1 MARILL
7 YIAIAPS
14 RPEKHGQE
22 DQIMWIVRLALRRP
36 YTFVV
41 VALLIAVLG
50 IASILTMQ
58 TDIFPSINI
67 PVVTIIW
74 SYGGLSPTEMQDR
87 VTTVVERALTSTVN
101 NIEHIESQS
110 VRGTSV
116 IKIYFQPGA
125 DVNAAEAEV
134 TAQCQEILKPLP
146 PGILPPLI
154 IRYNAADVPVVQ
166 ISMGSNKLSQ
176 QEISDLG
183 NNFIRTQLVTVQGAA
198 VPVPYGG
205 KNRVVNVDLD
215 PDALYS
221 RGISPQEVTNAILA
235 QNVILSAGTVKMGKI
250 EYDVAMNSSPEVL
263 SDLNKIPLRYR
274 NGAVVYMRDVAY
286 VHDGFLPQTNLV
298 RRDGRPSALLPVLSS
313 GSASTLTVVKNVRN
327 LMPKIQAG
335 LPKSLK
341 IDFLFDQS
349 VFVRSSIT
357 GVVREGVIAA
367 CLTGLMILLFL
378 RSWRSTLIVATSIPL
393 SILVSIC
400 VLNAMHQS
408 LNIMTLGGLALAVGI
423 LVDDATVEIEN
434 DYRHMEMGR
443 PLRQAILDAAAEV
456 ATPAF
461 VATLSICIVFVPI
474 LFLGGVGG
482 YLFAPLALS
491 VVFAM
496 LASYFLSR
504 TLVPTMALYLLAA
517 EERKLKAP
525 PPARRSI
532 FRWIGDKFEAG
543 FERLAKGYEGVLAWA
558 MEHRGVAVTALLA
571 FALLSLLLYPFVGR
585 DFFPSVDAGMLRLHV
600 RCPPGTRI
608 EQTEVDF
615 QHVEDYLRQVI
626 PASELNVIDD
636 NIGLPNNINLARSD
650 SVTAGPS
657 DGEIMVA
664 LNPNHHPTADY
675 LKRIRAEFP
684 QRFPG
689 MQLFTQPAD
698 IVSQILNF
706 GLPAPIDIQVSG
718 PIGESDHNNQIAQ
731 QIATELAAAPGAV
744 DVHVQQITSAPRIMV
759 DTDRTLAQ
767 ENGMTARDVGNSL
780 SISLTGSGTATTNF
794 WLNYKNG
801 VSYQVVVQ
809 TPQYRVNNL
818 DELNRTPISLV
829 SQTTPQFL
837 SNLATVSRTTTPLSL
852 SHYNVQPVFDVA
864 ANVQGTDLGTVS
876 NEVNRI
882 VAKYNSQISKASS
895 ITIRG
900 QVLSMNQSF
909 FQMGLGICF
918 AILFVYFLMVVNF
931 QSWTDP
937 LIILM
942 ALPGAL
948 AGILWALFITRTTIS
963 VPALMGCIM
972 SIGVATSNSILMVTF
987 ANEQR
992 RAEFGSHDA
1001 KAAALSAGR
1010 TRLRP
1015 VLMTA
1020 LAMLIGMLPMS
1031 LALGEGGEQNA
1042 PLGRA
1047 VIGGLAVA
1055 TVYTLFFV
1063 PVMYSLM
1070 RRRAPKDLNAEQE
1083 S

>member
-1 MARILL
+1 
-7 YIAIAPS
+7 
-14 RPEKHGQE
+14 
-22 DQIMWIVRLALRRP
+22 MWIVRLALRRP

-50 IASILTMQ
+50 ILSIVTMQ
-58 TDIFPSINI
+58 TDIFPNINI
-67 PVVTIIW
+67 PVVSVIW
-74 SYGGLSPTEMQDR
+74 TYGGLSPTEMQDR
-87 VTTVVERALTSTVN
+87 ITTVVERALTTTVN
-101 NIEHIESQS
+101 NIEHMESQS
-110 VRGTSV
+110 LRGTSV
-116 IKIYFQPGA
+116 IKIYFQPNA
-125 DVNAAEAEV
+125 DVNEAVAEV
-134 TAQCQEILKPLP
+134 TALCQTIIKPLP
-146 PGILPPLI
+146 PGITPPLI

-166 ISMGSNKLSQ
+166 ISLGSKTLSQ
-176 QEISDLG
+176 QAISDLG
-183 NNFIRTQLVTVQGAA
+183 NNFIRTALVAVQGAA

-205 KNRVVNVDLD
+205 KSRVVNVDLD
-215 PDALYS
+215 PDALYA
-221 RGISPQEVTNAILA
+221 RGISPEEVTNAILA
-235 QNVILSAGTVKMGKI
+235 QNIILSAGTVKMGSI

-263 SDLNKIPLRYR
+263 TDLNSIPLRYV
-274 NGAVVYMRDVAY
+274 NGAMVYVRDVAF
-286 VHDGFLPQTNLV
+286 VHDGYSPQTNLV
-298 RRDGRPSALLPVLSS
+298 RRDGRPSALLPILTS
-313 GSASTLTVVKNVRN
+313 GSASTLSVVQNVRQ
-327 LMPKIQAG
+327 LMPRIQAG
-335 LPKSLK
+335 LPKSLNV
-341 IDFLFDQS
+341 DFLFDQS

-367 CLTGLMILLFL
+367 CLTGLMILMFL

-400 VLNAMHQS
+400 VLNALHQT

-434 DYRHMEMGR
+434 DYRHLHLGR
-443 PLRQAILDAAAEV
+443 PLRQAILDAASEV

-482 YLFAPLALS
+482 FLFAPLALA

-504 TLVPTMALYLLAA
+504 TLVPTMVLFLLAA
-517 EERKLKAP
+517 EERQMKAP
-525 PPARRSI
+525 PPSRRSI
-532 FRWIGDKFEAG
+532 FRWIGDHFEAG
-543 FERLAKGYEGVLAWA
+543 FDKFGRGYQGALDWA
-558 MEHRGVAVTALLA
+558 LEHRGPTVGALLA
-571 FALLSLLLYPFVGR
+571 FALLSLCLYPFVGR
-585 DFFPSVDAGMLRLHV
+585 DFFPSVDAGQLRLHV

-608 EQTEVDF
+608 EQSEVFF
-615 QHVEDYLRQVI
+615 QQVEDYIRQVI
-626 PASELNVIDD
+626 PANELNVIDD

-657 DGEIMVA
+657 DGEILVA
-664 LNPNHHPTADY
+664 LNAIHHPTADY
-675 LKRIRAEFP
+675 LKTIRAEFP
-684 QRFPG
+684 QRFPNL
-689 MQLFTQPAD
+689 QLFTQPAD

-706 GLPAPIDIQVSG
+706 GLPAPIDIQISG
-718 PIGESDHNNQIAQ
+718 PIQESDANYAIAQ
-731 QIATELAAAPGAV
+731 QIAKELTGVHGAV
-744 DVHVQQITSAPRIMV
+744 DVHVQQITAAPRIAI
-759 DTDRTLAQ
+759 DTDRTVAQ
-767 ENGMTARDVGNSL
+767 ESGLTESDIANSL
-780 SISLTGSGTATTNF
+780 SVSLTGSGTAATNY

-809 TPQYRVNNL
+809 TPQYRVNSM
-818 DELNRTPISLV
+818 DQLNRTPISLV
-829 SQTTPQFL
+829 SQTSPQLL

-852 SHYNVQPVFDVA
+852 NHYNVQPVFDVS
-864 ANVQGTDLGTVS
+864 ANVQGTDLGSVS
-876 NEVNRI
+876 DAVSKI
-882 VAKYNSQISKASS
+882 VAKYNATISKASA
-895 ITIRG
+895 ITVRG
-900 QVLSMNQSF
+900 QVQSMNQSF
-909 FQMGLGICF
+909 FQMGLGIGF
-918 AILFVYFLMVVNF
+918 AVLLVYFLMVVNF

-992 RAEFGSHDA
+992 LAAFGSRNARD
-1001 KAAALSAGR
+1001 AALIAGR

-1015 VLMTA
+1015 ILMTA

-1031 LALGEGGEQNA
+1031 LALGDGGEQNA

-1070 RRRAPKDLNAEQE
+1070 RRQAPKSFDVEQGG
-1083 S
+1083 

>member
-1 MARILL
+1 
-7 YIAIAPS
+7 
-14 RPEKHGQE
+14 
-22 DQIMWIVRLALRRP
+22 MWIVRLALRRP

-50 IASILTMQ
+50 LVSIVTTQ
-58 TDIFPSINI
+58 TDIFPEINI
-67 PVVTIIW
+67 PVVSVIW

-87 VTTVVERALTSTVN
+87 ITTIVERAITTTVN

-116 IKIYFQPGA
+116 IKVYFQPGA
-125 DVNAAEAEV
+125 DVSSAVAEV
-134 TAQCQEILKPLP
+134 SAICQTLIKPLP
-146 PGILPPLI
+146 PGITPPLI
-154 IRYNAADVPVVQ
+154 LRYNAADVPVIQ
-166 ISMGSNKLSQ
+166 LSMGSNTLSQ

-183 NNFIRTQLVTVQGAA
+183 NNFIRTQLVAVPGAA

-215 PDALYS
+215 PDALYA
-221 RGISPQEVTNAILA
+221 RGISPQEVASAILA
-235 QNVILSAGTVKMGKI
+235 QNLIVSAGTVKMGGT
-250 EYDVAMNSSPEVL
+250 EYDVAMNSSPAL
-263 SDLNKIPLRYR
+263 LQDLNDIPLRHA
-274 NGAVVYMRDVAY
+274 NGAMVYLRDVAF
-286 VHDGFLPQTNLV
+286 VHDGYSPQTNLV
-298 RRDGRPSALLPVLSS
+298 RRDGRGSALLPILTS
-313 GSASTLTVVKNVRN
+313 GSASTLAVVQDVRQM
-327 LMPKIQAG
+327 MPRILAG
-335 LPKSLK
+335 LPKTFSV
-341 IDFLFDQS
+341 DFLFDQS
-349 VFVRSSIT
+349 VFVRSSIS

-367 CLTGLMILLFL
+367 CLTGLMILVFL

-393 SILVSIC
+393 SILASIC
-400 VLNAMHQS
+400 VLHVLHQT

-434 DYRHMEMGR
+434 NHRHMDMGT

-456 ATPAF
+456 AAPAF

-482 YLFAPLALS
+482 YLFAPLAMA

-504 TLVPTMALYLLAA
+504 TLVPTMVLYMLAS
-517 EERKLKAP
+517 EERQLKAP
-525 PPARRSI
+525 HPVRGSI
-532 FRWIGDKFEAG
+532 FRRVGDGFEAG
-543 FERLAKGYEGVLAWA
+543 FERFTHGYEGALDWA
-558 MEHRGVAVTALLA
+558 LEHRAVVVATLLV
-571 FALLSLLLYPFVGR
+571 FAVGSLFLYPFVGR
-585 DFFPSVDAGMLRLHV
+585 DFFPSVDAGQLRLHV
-600 RCPPGTRI
+600 RCPAGTRL
-608 EQTEVDF
+608 EQSEVYF
-615 QHVEDYLRQVI
+615 QSVEDYLREVI

-657 DGEIMVA
+657 DGEILVA
-664 LNPNHHPTADY
+664 LNANHHPTADY
-675 LKRIRAEFP
+675 LRSIRAEFP
-684 QRFPG
+684 RRFPNL
-689 MQLFTQPAD
+689 QLFTQPAD

-718 PIGESDHNNQIAQ
+718 PIGELDRNYLVAQ
-731 QIATELAAAPGAV
+731 QIAKELTAVPGAV
-744 DVHVQQITSAPRIMV
+744 DVHVQQITSAPRLMI
-759 DTDRTLAQ
+759 DTDRTMAQ
-767 ENGMTARDVGNSL
+767 QNGLTEQNVANSL
-780 SISLTGSGTATTNF
+780 SVSLSGSGAASTNF

-809 TPQYRVNNL
+809 TPQRRVTSMN
-818 DELNRTPISLV
+818 ELNRTPIALASA
-829 SQTTPQFL
+829 SSPQFL
-837 SNLATVSRTTTPLSL
+837 GNLATISRTTTPLSL
-852 SHYNVQPVFDVA
+852 SHYNVQPVFDVC
-864 ANVQGTDLGTVS
+864 ANVQGTDLGSVS
-876 NEVNRI
+876 DAVDKI
-882 VAKYNSQISKASS
+882 VATHNAALSKAST
-895 ITIRG
+895 ITVRG
-900 QVLSMNQSF
+900 QAQSMNQSF
-909 FQMGLGICF
+909 FQMELGIAF
-918 AILFVYFLMVVNF
+918 AVLLVYFLMVVNF

-937 LIILM
+937 MIILM

-948 AGILWALFITRTTIS
+948 AGILWALFITHTTIS

-992 RAEFGSHDA
+992 LPAAGSLGA
-1001 KAAALSAGR
+1001 RAAALVAGR

-1047 VIGGLAVA
+1047 VIGGLTVA
-1055 TVYTLFFV
+1055 TAYTLFFV
-1063 PVMYSLM
+1063 PVMYSVM
-1070 RRRAPKDLNAEQE
+1070 RHRTPKVLEPAQE
-1083 S
+1083 G

>member
-1 MARILL
+1 
-7 YIAIAPS
+7 
-14 RPEKHGQE
+14 
-22 DQIMWIVRLALRRP
+22 MWIVRLALRRP

-41 VALLIAVLG
+41 AALLIAVLG
-50 IASILTMQ
+50 ILSILTMQ
-58 TDIFPSINI
+58 TNIFPSINI
-67 PVVTIIW
+67 PVVSIIW
-74 SYGGLSPTEMQDR
+74 SYGELSPTEMQDR
-87 VTTVVERALTSTVN
+87 ISTIVERALTTTVN
-101 NIEHIESQS
+101 NIEHMESQS
-110 VRGTSV
+110 LRGTTV
-116 IKIYFQPGA
+116 IKIYFQPNA

-134 TAQCQEILKPLP
+134 TALCQSIIKPLP
-146 PGILPPLI
+146 PGITPPLI
-154 IRYNAADVPVVQ
+154 IRYNAADVPVIQ
-166 ISMGSNKLSQ
+166 LSLGSNTLSQ

-205 KNRVVNVDLD
+205 KTRVVNVDLD

-221 RGISPQEVTNAILA
+221 RGISPQAVTNSILA
-235 QNVILSAGTVKMGKI
+235 QNVIVSPGTAKMGSI
-250 EYDVAMNSSPEVL
+250 EYDIGLNSSPAAIGE
-263 SDLNKIPLRYR
+263 LNKIPLRYS
-274 NGAVVYMRDVAY
+274 NGATVYLRDVAF
-286 VHDGFLPQTNLV
+286 VHDGYTPQTNLV
-298 RRDGRPSALLPVLSS
+298 RKDGKPSALLPVLTS
-313 GSASTLTVVKNVRN
+313 GSASTLTVVKDVRR
-327 LMPKIQAG
+327 LVPKIQAG

-341 IDFLFDQS
+341 IDYLFDQS
-349 VFVRSSIT
+349 VFVRSSIS

-393 SILVSIC
+393 SILVSIS
-400 VLNAMHQS
+400 VLYALHET
-408 LNIMTLGGLALAVGI
+408 LNIMTLGGMALAVGI

-434 DYRHMEMGR
+434 DHRHMDLGT
-443 PLRQAILDAAAEV
+443 PLRQAILDAAQEV

-482 YLFAPLALS
+482 YLFAPLARA

-504 TLVPTMALYLLAA
+504 TLVPTMVLYLLAA
-517 EERKLKAP
+517 EERQKKDP
-525 PPARRSI
+525 RPRRRSV
-532 FRWIGDKFEAG
+532 FRWIGNRFEAG
-543 FERLAKGYEGVLAWA
+543 FEKLARGYEGALGWA
-558 MEHRGVAVTALLA
+558 LEYRAMAVAALLA
-571 FALLSLLLYPFVGR
+571 FAICSLFLYPFVGR

-600 RCPPGTRI
+600 LCPPGTRI
-608 EQTEVDF
+608 EQSEVYF
-615 QHVEDYLRQVI
+615 QHVEDYIRQVI
-626 PASELNVIDD
+626 PANELDVVND

-657 DGEIMVA
+657 DGEILVS

-684 QRFPG
+684 QRFPDLH
-689 MQLFTQPAD
+689 LFTQPAD

-706 GLPAPIDIQVSG
+706 GLPAPIDIQITG
-718 PIGESDHNNQIAQ
+718 PITESDKNYEIAQ
-731 QIATELAAAPGAV
+731 QIARELTGVPGAV
-744 DVHVQQITSAPRIMV
+744 DVHVQQITQSPRIMI
-759 DTDRTLAQ
+759 DTDRTVAQ
-767 ENGMTARDVGNSL
+767 QYGLTESDMANSL
-780 SISLTGSGTATTNF
+780 SVSLNGSGTATTNF
-794 WLNYKNG
+794 WLNFKNG
-801 VSYQVVVQ
+801 VSYQVIAQ
-809 TPQYRVNNL
+809 TPQYRVKSM
-818 DELNRTPISLV
+818 DELNRMPISLT
-829 SQTTPQFL
+829 SQPTPQLL
-837 SNLATVSRTTTPLSL
+837 SNLASVSRTTTPLSL

-864 ANVQGTDLGTVS
+864 ANVQGTDLGSVS
-876 NEVNRI
+876 NQVSKI
-882 VAKYNSQISKASS
+882 IGKYNGQISKAS
-895 ITIRG
+895 TIAVRG
-900 QVLSMNQSF
+900 QVQSMNQSF

-918 AILFVYFLMVVNF
+918 AVLLVYFLMTVNF

-992 RAEFGSHDA
+992 HPEFGSHDA
-1001 KAAALSAGR
+1001 RSAALIAGR

-1047 VIGGLAVA
+1047 VIGGLAIA
-1055 TVYTLFFV
+1055 TIYTLFFV
-1063 PVMYSLM
+1063 PIMYSLM
-1070 RRRAPKDLNAEQE
+1070 RRTPPKNLSAEQE
-1083 S
+1083 G

>member
-1 MARILL
+1 
-7 YIAIAPS
+7 
-14 RPEKHGQE
+14 
-22 DQIMWIVRLALRRP
+22 MWIVRLALRRP

-50 IASILTMQ
+50 IVSIVTMQ
-58 TDIFPSINI
+58 TDIFPAIDI
-67 PVVTIIW
+67 PVVSVIW
-74 SYGGLSPTEMQDR
+74 TYGGLSPTEMQDR
-87 VTTVVERALTSTVN
+87 ITTIVERALTTTVN
-101 NIEHIESQS
+101 NIEHMESQS
-110 VRGTSV
+110 LRGTSV

-125 DVNAAEAEV
+125 DVNAAVAEV
-134 TAQCQEILKPLP
+134 TALCQTLIKPLP
-146 PGILPPLI
+146 PGITPPLI
-154 IRYNAADVPVVQ
+154 IRYNAADVPVIQ
-166 ISMGSNKLSQ
+166 LSLGSKTLSQ

-183 NNFIRTQLVTVQGAA
+183 NNFIRTQLVAVQGAA

-205 KNRVVNVDLD
+205 KTRVVNVNLD

-221 RGISPQEVTNAILA
+221 RGISPEEVSNAILA
-235 QNVILSAGTVKMGKI
+235 QNIIESAGTVKMGSI
-250 EYDVAMNSSPEVL
+250 EYDVAINSSPEVL
-263 SDLNKIPLRYR
+263 AELNKIPLRYV
-274 NGAVVYMRDVAY
+274 NGATVYLRDVAF
-286 VHDGFLPQTNLV
+286 VHDGYTPQTNLV
-298 RRDGRPSALLPVLSS
+298 RRDGRPSGLLPILTS
-313 GSASTLTVVKNVRN
+313 GSVSTLTVVKNVRQ
-327 LMPKIQAG
+327 LMPRIQAG
-335 LPKSLK
+335 LPKSLN

-349 VFVRSSIT
+349 IFVRSSIS

-367 CLTGLMILLFL
+367 CLTGVMILLFL

-400 VLNAMHQS
+400 VLNALHQT

-434 DYRHMEMGR
+434 DYRHLHMGR

-461 VATLSICIVFVPI
+461 VATLSICIVFIPI

-482 YLFAPLALS
+482 YLFAPLALA

-504 TLVPTMALYLLAA
+504 TLVPTMVLYLLAA
-517 EERKLKAP
+517 EERQMKAP
-525 PPARRSI
+525 PPSRRSI
-532 FRWIGDKFEAG
+532 FRWIGDHFEAE
-543 FERLAKGYEGVLAWA
+543 FEKFADGYQGALDWA
-558 MEHRGVAVTALLA
+558 LEHRGMTTGALLA
-571 FALLSLLLYPFVGR
+571 FALSSLLLYPFVGR
-585 DFFPSVDAGMLRLHV
+585 DFFPSVDAGQLRLHV

-608 EQTEVDF
+608 EQSEVYF
-615 QHVEDYLRQVI
+615 QQVEDYIRQVI
-626 PASELNVIDD
+626 PAKELSVIDD

-657 DGEIMVA
+657 DGEILVA
-664 LNPNHHPTADY
+664 LNENHHPTADY
-675 LKRIRAEFP
+675 LKTIRAEFP
-684 QRFPG
+684 QRFPKL
-689 MQLFTQPAD
+689 QLFTQPAD

-718 PIGESDHNNQIAQ
+718 PIQESDANYAIAQ
-731 QIATELAAAPGAV
+731 QIAKDLTGVPGAV
-744 DVHVQQITSAPRIMV
+744 DVHVQQITQSPRIAI
-759 DTDRTLAQ
+759 DTDRAVAEQTGLTESNIA
-767 ENGMTARDVGNSL
+767 NSL

-809 TPQYRVNNL
+809 TPQYEVSSM
-818 DELNRTPISLV
+818 DQLNRTPISLAGQV
-829 SQTTPQFL
+829 TPQLL

-852 SHYNVQPVFDVA
+852 NHYNVQPVFDVD
-864 ANVQGTDLGTVS
+864 ANVQGTDLGSVS
-876 NEVNRI
+876 DAVSKI
-882 VAKYNSQISKASS
+882 IAKYNATISKAST
-895 ITIRG
+895 ITVRG
-900 QVLSMNQSF
+900 QVQSMNQSF
-909 FQMGLGICF
+909 FQMGLGIGF
-918 AILFVYFLMVVNF
+918 AILLVYFLMVVNF

-948 AGILWALFITRTTIS
+948 AGILWALFITHTTIS

-972 SIGVATSNSILMVTF
+972 SIGIATSNSILMVTF

-992 RAEFGSHDA
+992 MAAFGSRDA
-1001 KAAALSAGR
+1001 RAAALIAGR

-1020 LAMLIGMLPMS
+1020 LAMLIGMVPMS
-1031 LALGEGGEQNA
+1031 LALGDGGEQNA

-1047 VIGGLAVA
+1047 VIGGLTIA

-1070 RRRAPKDLNAEQE
+1070 RREAPKSFDDKQE
-1083 S
+1083 G